1 MDRTRRPVRLATWV
15 ALAVAAVGLVGLV
28 GCAERPA
35 SSPTITRKDAIVTAT
50 RSTTSSTPV
59 SVTSTRLSTYGREA
73 AGGFAAPA
81 DAPVWAVEIA
91 GTFALS
97 CGPAP
102 APSVTQVC
110 PPPLTSELIL
120 VDARTGV
127 FLQGIGPA
135 PAPS

>member
-1 MDRTRRPVRLATWV
+1 MWV
-15 ALAVAAVGLVGLV
+15 ALVVAVVGLV
-28 GCAERPA
+28 GCAEPPA
-35 SSPTITRKDAIVTAT
+35 PSSTITREDATLTAT

-59 SVTSTRLSTYGREA
+59 MVTATRLSTYGREA
-73 AGGFAAPA
+73 AGGSVAPA
-81 DAPVWAVEIA
+81 DTPVWAVEVA

-102 APSVTQVC
+102 APSVTKVC

-120 VDARTGV
+120 IDARTGV

-135 PAPS
+135 PAPN